1 MLILPRKRP
10 HSIARIVLLLL
21 IVCLLL
27 GGGYLLLL
35 VSAPAI
41 APLAIKSID
50 TKTLPTPKVGDN
62 RIIIPKIGV
71 NIPYGTDGLNS
82 LNHGAWWRYPE
93 RGNPIDGGNFI
104 IAAHRFT
111 LEGTVAGTIEKS
123 PFYNL
128 GKLVLN
134 DQILI
139 DYNGKRYTYYV
150 DKIFDFKPTQTEIEA
165 PSKDAKLTL
174 YTCSLGGSSDVR
186 LVLIAKQVMAAN

>member
-1 MLILPRKRP
+1 MYKRQ
-10 HSIARIVLLLL
+10 
-21 IVCLLL
+21 
-27 GGGYLLLL
+27 
-35 VSAPAI
+35 
-41 APLAIKSID
+41 
-50 TKTLPTPKVGDN
+50 
-62 RIIIPKIGV
+62 
-71 NIPYGTDGLNS
+71 
-82 LNHGAWWRYPE
+82 
-93 RGNPIDGGNFI
+93 
-104 IAAHRFT
+104 T

-150 DKIFDFKPTQTEIEA
+150 DKIFDVKPTQTEIEA

-174 YTCSLGGSSDVR
+174 YTCSLGGSSDGR